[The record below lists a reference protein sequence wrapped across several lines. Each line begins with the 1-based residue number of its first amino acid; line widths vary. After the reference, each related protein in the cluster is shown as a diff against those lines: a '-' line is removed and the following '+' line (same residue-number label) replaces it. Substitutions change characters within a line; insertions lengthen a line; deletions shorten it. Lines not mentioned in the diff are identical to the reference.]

1 MQQRNVLEY
10 LEKTV
15 KEVPSKV
22 AFENKDETITFEELY
37 TAARG
42 AGSFLLS
49 KGYSREPVLI
59 YMEKSPSAVA
69 AFMGCIYAGC
79 FYVPLDEEMP
89 KTRINHIF
97 DITSARVLICDK
109 AMSERAVELGFE
121 GEIFLFDD
129 MRSFPADDMLLTEV
143 RAKQTDTDPIYIVFT
158 SGSTGVPKGVVAC
171 HRSVIDYI
179 ENLSA
184 VLKFDRDT
192 RFGNQSPFYFDACLK
207 EIYPTMKFG
216 ASTVIVPRELFMFP
230 VKLSEFIVE
239 KKINTV
245 CWVVTALTMISSFNV
260 LEDHCPSTLRTVAF
274 GSEVF
279 PVKQFNRW
287 KEALPEARFVNLYGP
302 TEATGMSCWYEADR
316 FFEEGEAIPIGRPFE
331 NTEILLI
338 GDDGKK
344 ADEGEIYI
352 RGTAV
357 TLGYYND
364 PEKTAENFIQ
374 NPLQTCYPELVYKTG
389 DIAKLDADGNL
400 VFVSRKDHQIKRMG
414 HRIELG
420 EIEADAALCEG
431 ISSCCAVY
439 HKEKD
444 KIVLFFTGTAE
455 EKEVKADLKERLPR
469 YMLPGK
475 VVKLDKM
482 PLTPNGKRDRK
493 YLEQLAKGE

>member
-1 MQQRNVLEY
+1 MQYRNILEY
-10 LEKTV
+10 LEATV
-15 KEVPSKV
+15 KEVPEKV
-22 AFENKDETITFEELY
+22 AFENKTETITFEELY
-37 TAARG
+37 SSARSS
-42 AGSFLLS
+42 GSYLLS
-49 KGYSREPVLI
+49 QGHTKEPVLI
-59 YMEKSPSAVA
+59 FMEKSPSAVA
-69 AFMGCIYAGC
+69 AFMGCVCAGC
-79 FYVPLDEEMP
+79 FYVPLDEDMP

-97 DITSARVLICDK
+97 GITSARVLICDK
-109 AMSERAVELGFE
+109 KMEERAKELGFE
-121 GEIFLFDD
+121 GDIYLFDD
-129 MRSFPADDMLLTEV
+129 MRSFPEDAMQLSKV
-143 RAKQTDTDPIYIVFT
+143 RERQIDTDPIYIVFT
-158 SGSTGVPKGVVAC
+158 SGSTGVPKGVAAC

-179 ENLSA
+179 ENLSS
-184 VLKFDRDT
+184 VLGFDRDT

-245 CWVVTALTMISSFNV
+245 CWVVSALTMISSFNV

-287 KEALPEARFVNLYGP
+287 KKALPEARFVNLYGP
-302 TEATGMSCWYEADR
+302 TEATGMSCWYEAER
-316 FFEEGEAIPIGRPFE
+316 FFEEGEAIPIGKPFT

-338 GDDGKK
+338 DEEGKP

-364 PEKTAENFIQ
+364 PEKTAENFVQ
-374 NPLQTCYPELVYKTG
+374 NPLNVFYPELVYKTG
-389 DIAKLDADGNL
+389 DIARLDDNGDL

-420 EIEADAALCEG
+420 EIEADAALGEG

-439 HKEKD
+439 DREKD
-444 KIVLFFTGTAE
+444 RIVLFFTGTSE
-455 EKEVKADLKERLPR
+455 EKAVKADLKERLPR

-475 VVKLDKM
+475 VIKLDKM

-493 YLEQLAKGE
+493 YLEQMVKGE

>member
-10 LEKTV
+10 LEATV
-15 KEVPSKV
+15 REVPEKV
-22 AFENKDETITFEELY
+22 AFENKTETLTFEELY
-37 TAARG
+37 TYARDT
-42 AGSFLLS
+42 GSCLLA
-49 KGYSREPVLI
+49 KGYTREPVLI
-59 YMEKSPSAVA
+59 FMEKSPSAVA

-89 KTRINHIF
+89 ASRIAHIF
-97 DITSARVLICDK
+97 DITSARVLICDDITEAK
-109 AMSERAVELGFE
+109 ARELGFK
-121 GEIFLFDD
+121 GEIMLFGDA
-129 MRSFPADDMLLTEV
+129 RSHKEETALLDKV
-143 RAKQTDTDPIYIVFT
+143 REEQIDTDPIYIVFT
-158 SGSTGVPKGVVAC
+158 SGSTGVPKGVAAC

-179 ENLSA
+179 ENLSS
-184 VLKFDRDT
+184 VLGFDRDT

-207 EIYPTMKFG
+207 EIYPTMKYG
-216 ASTVIVPRELFMFP
+216 ASCVIVPRELFMFP

-245 CWVVTALTMISSFNV
+245 CWVVSALTMISSFNV
-260 LEDHCPSTLRTVAF
+260 LEEHCPATLRTVAF

-287 KEALPEARFVNLYGP
+287 KKALPEARFVNLYGP

-316 FFEEGEAIPIGRPFE
+316 FFEEGEAIPIGKPFT
-331 NTEILLI
+331 NTQILLI
-338 GDDGKK
+338 DDEGKL

-364 PEKTAENFIQ
+364 AGKTSENFVQ
-374 NPLQTCYPELVYKTG
+374 NPLNVFYPELVYKTG
-389 DIAKLDADGNL
+389 DIARLDDDGNL
-400 VFVSRKDHQIKRMG
+400 VFISRKDHQIKRMG

-420 EIEADAALCEG
+420 EIEADTLLGEG
-431 ISSCCAVY
+431 ISSCCAIY

-444 KIVLFFTGTAE
+444 KIVLFYTGEAPE
-455 EKEVKADLKERLPR
+455 AQVKADLKERLPR

-475 VVKLDKM
+475 VIKLDKM

-493 YLEQLAKGE
+493 YLEQKAKGE